1 MQGAWGTMVAKVFS
15 RGSSMELFDAIRKRR
30 SVRSFDGRPVDREQI
45 ERLITAAS
53 LAPSSHNIQPWH
65 FHVATGETRDQLTEI
80 VALSTVHLQEYLETL
95 STDQLEFAEKF
106 FAGLG
111 GAPVVIAVSVLESED
126 ELSRINTY
134 LATGCAIQNLLL
146 AAVEDDLACCNV
158 TFAFWVRERL
168 AELLGVG
175 SDREIVSLILV
186 GHPSEIPAEIPR
198 RANVATYL
206 S

>member
-1 MQGAWGTMVAKVFS
+1 MVAKVVS
-15 RGSSMELFDAIRKRR
+15 RGSSMELHDAIRNRR
-30 SVRSFDGRPVDREQI
+30 SVRAFDGQPVDRAKV
-45 ERLITAAS
+45 ERLIYAAS
-53 LAPSSHNIQPWH
+53 LAPSSHNTQPWH
-65 FHVATGETRDQLTEI
+65 FHVAMGDTRDKLTEI

-111 GAPVVIAVSVLESED
+111 GAPVVIAVSVLDSDD

-146 AAVEDDLACCNV
+146 AAVEEDLACCNV
-158 TFAFWVRERL
+158 TFAFWVRDRL

-186 GHPSEIPAEIPR
+186 GHPAETPAEIPR